1 LEQPRRKQVQP
12 QFGSERAFG
21 EALREIRRRRELSQE
36 RLALDAGLDRTYISL
51 LERGLRNP
59 TLRIIV
65 RLADVLDSSLSEII
79 GLTESYLKKQPRPNR
94 PKR

>member
-1 LEQPRRKQVQP
+1 MEQPRRKQVQP